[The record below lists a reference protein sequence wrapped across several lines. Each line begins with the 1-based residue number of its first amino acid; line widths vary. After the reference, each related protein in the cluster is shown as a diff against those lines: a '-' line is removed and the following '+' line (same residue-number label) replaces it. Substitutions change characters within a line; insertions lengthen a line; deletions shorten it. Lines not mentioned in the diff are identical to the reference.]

1 MAPVPVSVSKKN
13 LSLLRVWRGR
23 VSPSP
28 RALLLFWVT
37 AGAKLRLMA
46 AEGRMVFLASGSA
59 TISIPTSKK
68 IKETVAGP
76 TAAV

>member
-1 MAPVPVSVSKKN
+1 
-13 LSLLRVWRGR
+13 
-23 VSPSP
+23 
-28 RALLLFWVT
+28 
-37 AGAKLRLMA
+37 MA